1 MTEAGRSHNLW
12 PRSLIVKR
20 SQDAKPGSVIQATS
34 SLGIS
39 GRNENN
45 IVMTRK
51 GKKLQQYNCWYL
63 LRDYCVLFMIIM
75 AL

>member
-51 GKKLQQYNCWYL
+51 GKKL
-63 LRDYCVLFMIIM
+63 
-75 AL
+75 